1 MTASAT
7 MGCNLAI
14 RAALLCLSIGAAAQA
29 DELHTTGG
37 EVLIGRVVEEQTDL
51 VIFESTTFGQLRVPR
66 SEISTL
72 TISSTAPTPSEVPAA
87 PAKASA
93 EQVEEAATA
102 ERREALDKDAIGR
115 FLARINPLKGWKTT
129 LNFGLIA
136 RRGDEDNDNDL
147 NFGLK
152 STRKTDAGNEH
163 SLEARYYHAEDVL
176 DAGDNVTTDELVTG
190 AYRYRQPL
198 KAPLFFQA
206 QTAYYRDAIKQ
217 LDHRVTQTLGV
228 GLRTERDRWRISFTP
243 AGGLQWRQ
251 VDGEEDLNVVAGF
264 YLDAGVDITPTLRFA
279 PTLDY
284 LVAVDDKDDYST
296 RLVMDLTQKLGAA
309 WQLSMRYEY
318 TYDSVVGKDA
328 SEEKQRWTLNIGL
341 EF

>member
-1 MTASAT
+1 MVA
-7 MGCNLAI
+7 
-14 RAALLCLSIGAAAQA
+14 RA
-29 DELHTTGG
+29 DELRTTGG
-37 EVLIGRVVEEQTDL
+37 EVLIGRVVEEQAEF
-51 VIFESTTFGQLRVPR
+51 VIFESATFGQLTVPR
-66 SEISTL
+66 SEIATL
-72 TISSTAPTPSEVPAA
+72 TIATAAPSAESATPAQ

-147 NFGLK
+147 TFGLK

-163 SLEARYYHAEDVL
+163 SLEARYYYAEDVIGK
-176 DAGDNVTTDELVTG
+176 GDTLTTDELLTG
-190 AYRYRQPL
+190 AYRYRHPL

-206 QTAYYRDAIKQ
+206 QTSYYRDAIKQ

-228 GLRTERDRWRISFTP
+228 GLRAEQDWWKISFTP
-243 AGGLQWRQ
+243 AGGVQWRQ

-264 YLDAGVDITPTLRFA
+264 YLDAGVDITSTLRFT

-309 WQLSMRYEY
+309 WLLSMRYEY

-328 SEEKQRWTLNIGL
+328 SEEQQRWTLNIGL